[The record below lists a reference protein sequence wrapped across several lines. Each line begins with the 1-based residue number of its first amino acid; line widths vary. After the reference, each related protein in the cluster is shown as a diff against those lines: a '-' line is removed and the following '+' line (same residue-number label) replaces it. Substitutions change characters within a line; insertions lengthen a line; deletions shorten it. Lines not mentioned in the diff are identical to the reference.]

1 MTKHRSF
8 AKRWRPFAACL
19 AILVAITAAPT
30 LMAQTADSEDV
41 TVTANIVS
49 PAALVITLCD
59 LSANFGSELNNEG
72 GSVTGTTD
80 TVAATTEGTGAGQGV
95 YYRWTPTCATG
106 TSFIQIDSSVAW
118 DLHQCATDGTST
130 SSLAIA
136 NSALKFR
143 TSSVADYAN
152 ANISTTFTPCPVGAT
167 QTPVQMSSVGSTTN
181 INFFYYLR
189 VDDNDTPGSF
199 NATTTWTV
207 TP

>member
-1 MTKHRSF
+1 MYKLNSLTRY
-8 AKRWRPFAACL
+8 WRAFAACI
-19 AILVAITAAPT
+19 AILVAMTAAPAVI
-30 LMAQTADSEDV
+30 AQTADSENV

-59 LSANFGSELNNEG
+59 LTADFGSGLNNEG
-72 GSVTGTTD
+72 APVASTSDSV
-80 TVAATTEGTGAGQGV
+80 VATTEGTSVGQGV

-136 NSALKFR
+136 NSDLKFR
-143 TSSVADYAN
+143 TQSVSDYSN
-152 ANISTTFTPCPVGAT
+152 ANNSTTFTPCPVGAA
-167 QTPVQMSSVGSTTN
+167 QTPVQTSAVGSTTN